1 MSSSCLPGQV
11 RFGGGGSSLHSGI
24 EFGRS
29 RTGEGSSGGRKK
41 GVVGGV
47 GQERLGP
54 SYFFIPLVL
63 GPLNSLVWYVPS
75 LRYTRGLGWRM
86 HCGVEVTESSTN
98 KQHHLSPCIPS
109 CAVVHRDARAPQIL
123 PARNIDCMHNI
134 AARTQH
140 YSVHAA
146 TAQCTCIPACA
157 LRKRSGTREVE
168 VLRCFRAQCLPSL
181 SKSLTSV
188 RWSKETS
195 HKKSFPPCIPS
206 AGEQQ
211 STSHAPFSYP
221 NPAGPVRA
229 AAL

>member
-1 MSSSCLPGQV
+1 MRYPGKRLNDIWV
-11 RFGGGGSSLHSGI
+11 SEDGELHA
-24 EFGRS
+24 R
-29 RTGEGSSGGRKK
+29 
-41 GVVGGV
+41 
-47 GQERLGP
+47 
-54 SYFFIPLVL
+54 
-63 GPLNSLVWYVPS
+63 N
-75 LRYTRGLGWRM
+75 RYTF
-86 HCGVEVTESSTN
+86 
-98 KQHHLSPCIPS
+98 HLHTHAFMRPCIPS

-181 SKSLTSV
+181 SKSLTSA

-195 HKKSFPPCIPS
+195 RKKYQFRPRRIHSTG
-206 AGEQQ
+206 AQQ
-211 STSHAPFSYP
+211 STSHTPPSYA
-221 NPAGPVRA
+221 NPGPARA
-229 AAL
+229 AELLYQPKLAFKL

>member
-1 MSSSCLPGQV
+1 MRYPGKRLNDIWV
-11 RFGGGGSSLHSGI
+11 SEDGELHA
-24 EFGRS
+24 R
-29 RTGEGSSGGRKK
+29 
-41 GVVGGV
+41 
-47 GQERLGP
+47 
-54 SYFFIPLVL
+54 
-63 GPLNSLVWYVPS
+63 N
-75 LRYTRGLGWRM
+75 RYTF
-86 HCGVEVTESSTN
+86 
-98 KQHHLSPCIPS
+98 HLQTHAFMRPCIPS

-195 HKKSFPPCIPS
+195 HKISFPPCIPS